1 MNPFSDGSS
10 DTLAEGVVDAVSRL
24 REPACAC
31 LRDDHVIFQTHA
43 ELTIDANRRFVGER
57 HPRTQHRT
65 VALHQVWPFMHIETN
80 AVASAMR

>member
-31 LRDDHVIFQTHA
+31 LRDVFPVCRGD
-43 ELTIDANRRFVGER
+43 DNDR
-57 HPRTQHRT
+57 
-65 VALHQVWPFMHIETN
+65 
-80 AVASAMR
+80 